1 VGDVLA
7 QVDDL
12 VAAAD
17 FADYCERAETRALGR
32 ALAALGIGTQF
43 VGQDLTEGDHVA
55 DAPVRPPASS
65 NDHAP
70 EADVTAGTE
79 TLEAPEPPS
88 PPLDWRDLFPQIRLP
103 VLVCVGRQSKIFP
116 WQGSAYVG
124 KHIPGAKTVFF
135 EHSGHMPFYEAPEK
149 FNHVV
154 RDFVLCVPKT

>member
-1 VGDVLA
+1 
-7 QVDDL
+7 
-12 VAAAD
+12 
-17 FADYCERAETRALGR
+17 
-32 ALAALGIGTQF
+32 
-43 VGQDLTEGDHVA
+43 
-55 DAPVRPPASS
+55 VRPPASS
-65 NDHAP
+65 NGHAP

-124 KHIPGAKTVFF
+124 EHIPGAKTVFF

-154 RDFVLCVPKT
+154 RDFVLCVAKTRIS